1 MSNVVLDYAVAFNQV
16 TALSA
21 PSYGFLRSVGVAVP
35 VEGTGTAGDITE
47 VTTQDELDAISP
59 TYGAEIGALFD
70 GGLNRIT
77 LLVVADITGLTALI
91 DGLEA
96 DFYTLANSSAFVNS
110 EFLTASANWGA
121 VRCFSDVDKQT
132 CVDNAKTA
140 NVCAFFENGTT
151 KNAYKMFFAFGTFL
165 AATLWRNQQY
175 IPSTSES
182 GAVKTVGDAETLYN
196 DRVSFFLTGDSSGT
210 RLGFFCVGGL
220 SITTPYVSKEL
231 ELSMQFQMTNY
242 LTVNQPFNVELSRAS
257 LARIGN
263 KQVKVYLDAGLLD
276 PDETNTISITKSV
289 EVFEVNGALTTAP
302 AIALWRVKISA
313 YQTQG

>member
-16 TALSA
+16 AALSA
-21 PSYGFLRSVGVAVP
+21 PSYGFLRQVGVVIP
-35 VEGTGTAGDITE
+35 VEGSGTAGDITE
-47 VTTQDELDAISP
+47 VTTQTELDAVSP

-77 LLVVADITGLTALI
+77 LIVVDAIGDLTALI
-91 DGLEA
+91 DGLETE
-96 DFYTLANSSAFVNS
+96 FYTLANSSAFPTAD
-110 EFLTASANWGA
+110 FLSASQTWGA

-151 KNAYKMFFAFGTFL
+151 KNAYKMLFAFGSFL

-182 GAVKTVGDAETLYN
+182 GAVKTVGDAESLYD

-210 RLGFFCVGGL
+210 RLGFFVVGGL
-220 SITTPYVSKEL
+220 SMTTPYVAKEL
-231 ELSMQFQMTNY
+231 ELSMQFEMTNY
-242 LTVNQPFNVELSRAS
+242 LTVNQPYNVELSRAS

-276 PDETNTISITKSV
+276 DDEINAISITKST
-289 EVFEVNGALTTAP
+289 ETFEVNGELTTAP
-302 AIALWRVKISA
+302 AIALWRIKISA
-313 YQTQG
+313 FQTQG

>member
-16 TALSA
+16 SALSA
-21 PSYGFLRSVGVAVP
+21 PSYGFLRQVGVVIP

-47 VTTQDELDAISP
+47 ITTPADLEEMAP
-59 TYGAEIGALFD
+59 TYGDEIMGLFD
-70 GGLNRIT
+70 GGLNSIT
-77 LLVVADITGLTALI
+77 LIVVDQIEDLTDLI
-91 DGLEA
+91 DGLETQ
-96 DFYTLANSSAFVNS
+96 FYTLANTSAFETS
-110 EFLTASANWGA
+110 DFLSYSSNWGA

-140 NVCAFFENGTT
+140 NVCAFFENGTP

-165 AATLWRNQQY
+165 SATLWRNQQY
-175 IPSTSES
+175 IPSTSDS
-182 GAVKTVGDAETLYN
+182 GAVKTVGDAEALYD

-220 SITTPYVSKEL
+220 SMTTPYVSKEL
-231 ELSMQFQMTNY
+231 ELSMQFKMTNY

-313 YQTQG
+313 FQTQG